1 LKNTTLAW
9 REAGKADAV
18 AAADALTLAVADV
31 VGVAAGEPEA
41 DGEVV
46 ADGVAAGEP
55 EADGEVVAGG
65 VAAGVPEADGEVV
78 AGGVAAGEP
87 EADGVDVALGV
98 VVTPLDALADAD
110 RVAGVD
116 DADADVVADV
126 VPDAD
131 AVLGVADAESD
142 EMDCVVTV
150 GEGEADTDAA
160 VTLELALALS
170 ERAVDD
176 ADAVRVAL
184 PEREGVGEGD
194 PLRVAVME
202 RVGVDEGDGV
212 GEPAVAEADS
222 VAPGVKVDVYVK
234 ALADG
239 EALGEPELVPEAER
253 NVALADTVA
262 GVADALPDTVLVAE
276 YEKGIAEKLA
286 LPDADAEGVSVPAVA
301 DGEGDPLGEPE
312 GDDEGLPDM
321 VADSETKVAEGLP
334 EAEALADAVPEIKV
348 DEALADADGV
358 LEDEDDRNDGDA
370 VAEPL
375 SDAAGD
381 ALVEGDPDGEYV
393 SGDEDG
399 EAVGDDEYVCADAL
413 ALTVA
418 ALAVADWL
426 AEEDRKVGVAE
437 ADPDAE
443 PEGDTLAAVAEGD
456 PDGVGEPEDD
466 SVGG

>member
-31 VGVAAGEPEA
+31 VGVAAGELEA

-55 EADGEVVAGG
+55 EADS
-65 VAAGVPEADGEVV
+65 
-78 AGGVAAGEP
+78 
-87 EADGVDVALGV
+87 VDVALGV
-98 VVTPLDALADAD
+98 VVEALDALADAD

-150 GEGEADTDAA
+150 GEGEADTDTA

-194 PLRVAVME
+194 PLRVAVIE

-212 GEPAVAEADS
+212 GEPAVAEADNVAAGES
-222 VAPGVKVDVYVK
+222 VAVYV
-234 ALADG
+234 
-239 EALGEPELVPEAER
+239 
-253 NVALADTVA
+253 
-262 GVADALPDTVLVAE
+262 
-276 YEKGIAEKLA
+276 
-286 LPDADAEGVSVPAVA
+286 
-301 DGEGDPLGEPE
+301 
-312 GDDEGLPDM
+312 
-321 VADSETKVAEGLP
+321 
-334 EAEALADAVPEIKV
+334 
-348 DEALADADGV
+348 
-358 LEDEDDRNDGDA
+358 
-370 VAEPL
+370 
-375 SDAAGD
+375 
-381 ALVEGDPDGEYV
+381 
-393 SGDEDG
+393 
-399 EAVGDDEYVCADAL
+399 
-413 ALTVA
+413 
-418 ALAVADWL
+418 
-426 AEEDRKVGVAE
+426 
-437 ADPDAE
+437 
-443 PEGDTLAAVAEGD
+443 
-456 PDGVGEPEDD
+456 
-466 SVGG
+466 